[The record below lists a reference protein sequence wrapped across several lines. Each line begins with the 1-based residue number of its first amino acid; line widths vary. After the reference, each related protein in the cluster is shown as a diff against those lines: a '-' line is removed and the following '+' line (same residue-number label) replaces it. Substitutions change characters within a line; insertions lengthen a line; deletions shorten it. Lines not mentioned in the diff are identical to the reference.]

1 MTQYMKP
8 WMLVTLTMA
17 VMLLVAPAVSAEEQK
32 YTVRPSTSETPS
44 APDRIYD
51 SIMQGQTKTYYSNVG
66 SGVNY
71 LEVDLDW
78 GDPTDS
84 LSLTIYTPGGINLGT
99 YYDCGGGRIHLN
111 IVPGQGYVEPG
122 RWKFKVYGV
131 EVDGVE
137 DYTFN
142 VYQH

>member
-17 VMLLVAPAVSAEEQK
+17 VMLLVAVAPAVSAEEQK

-44 APDRIYD
+44 APGRIYD
-51 SIMQGQTKTYYSNVG
+51 SIREGQTNTHYSNVG

-84 LSLTIYTPGGINLGT
+84 LSLTIYTPGDINLGT
-99 YYDCGGGRIHLN
+99 YYGDGRIHLN
-111 IVPGQGYVEPG
+111 IYPNQSYVEPG
-122 RWKFKVYGV
+122 QWKFKVYGV

-137 DYTFN
+137 DYIFN

>member
-1 MTQYMKP
+1 
-8 WMLVTLTMA
+8 MLVALTMA
-17 VMLLVAPAVSAEEQK
+17 IMLLVAPAVSAEEQK

-44 APDRIYD
+44 APGRISD
-51 SIMQGQTKTYYSNVG
+51 SITQGQTNTHYSYVG

-84 LSLTIYTPGGINLGT
+84 LSLTIYTPGDSNLGT
-99 YYDCGGGRIHLN
+99 YYDGGGGRIHLN
-111 IVPGQGYVEPG
+111 IAPGQGYVEPG
-122 RWKFKVYGV
+122 QWKFKVYGV

>member
-1 MTQYMKP
+1 MKP
-8 WMLVTLTMA
+8 WMLVALTMA
-17 VMLLVAPAVSAEEQK
+17 IMLLVAPAVSAEEQE
-32 YTVRPSTSETPS
+32 YTVRPSTGETPS
-44 APDRIYD
+44 YQGRISD
-51 SIMQGQTKTYYSNVG
+51 SITQGQTNTHYSNVG

-71 LEVDLDW
+71 LEVDLNW

-84 LSLTIYTPGGINLGT
+84 LSLTIYTPGNINLGT
-99 YYDCGGGRIHLN
+99 YYDGGGGRIHFDIDPN
-111 IVPGQGYVEPG
+111 QGYVEPG
-122 RWKFKVYGV
+122 KWKFKVYGV

>member
-1 MTQYMKP
+1 
-8 WMLVTLTMA
+8 MLVTLTIA
-17 VMLLVAPAVSAEEQK
+17 IMLLVAVAPAVSAEEQK

-51 SIMQGQTKTYYSNVG
+51 SIREGQTNTHYSNVG

-71 LEVDLDW
+71 LEVDLNW

-84 LSLTIYTPGGINLGT
+84 LSLTIYTPSNINLGT
-99 YYDCGGGRIHLN
+99 YYDRDDGPVDGRIHLN
-111 IVPGQGYVEPG
+111 IEPNQGYVEQG
-122 RWKFKVYGV
+122 QWKFEVYGV

>member
-1 MTQYMKP
+1 
-8 WMLVTLTMA
+8 MLVALTMA
-17 VMLLVAPAVSAEEQK
+17 IMLLVAPAVSAEEQK
-32 YTVRPSTSETPS
+32 YTVRPSTSETP
-44 APDRIYD
+44 PDSVRISD
-51 SIMQGQTKTYYSNVG
+51 SIIEGQTNTHYSYVG

-84 LSLTIYTPGGINLGT
+84 LSLTIYTPGDINLGT
-99 YYDCGGGRIHLN
+99 YYGDGRIHLDIYPN
-111 IVPGQGYVEPG
+111 QGYVEPG
-122 RWKFKVYGV
+122 QWKFKVYGV
-131 EVDGVE
+131 KVDGVE

>member
-1 MTQYMKP
+1 
-8 WMLVTLTMA
+8 MA
-17 VMLLVAPAVSAEEQK
+17 IMLLVAPAVSAEEQK
-32 YTVRPSTSETPS
+32 YTVRPSTSETP
-44 APDRIYD
+44 PDSVRISD
-51 SIMQGQTKTYYSNVG
+51 SIIEGQTKTYYSNVG
-66 SGVNY
+66 NGVNY

-78 GDPTDS
+78 GDQTDS
-84 LSLTIYTPGGINLGT
+84 LSLTIYTPGGSNIGT
-99 YYDCGGGRIHLN
+99 YYDRDDGPVDGRICLD

-122 RWKFKVYGV
+122 RWEFKVYGV